1 MQKYNLEVSK
11 KENGKYVKVGDVVL
25 FIPTL
30 ADFGIEVEPKAV
42 VLDKDGQ
49 PVNQGLPVY
58 EDAKIQYVFDA
69 VFAAV
74 KADARN
80 KLETGTA
87 TLKEGATIAS
97 TVEELITVAERDGA
111 AMLAFRA
118 MLAAFKEFLTHSGK
132 TAATQAAILTLASN
146 KASLKLQPAD
156 MKARFLV
163 HLTSF
168 ATSLT
173 ADQAGHFAKSLGNL
187 EEACSAADA
196 LDDM

>member
-11 KENGKYVKVGDVVL
+11 KENGKYVSVGTVAL

-30 ADFGIEVEPKAV
+30 LDFGIRVEPKPV
-42 VLDKDGQ
+42 VLDDKGL

-87 TLKEGATIAS
+87 NLKEGAVIAS
-97 TVEELITVAERDGA
+97 TVDELIAVAERDGA

-118 MLAAFKEFLTHSGK
+118 MLTAFKEFLTHSGK

-146 KASLKLQPAD
+146 KASLKLQPSE
-156 MKARFLV
+156 MKSRFLV
-163 HLTSF
+163 HLTNF
-168 ATSLT
+168 AASLT
-173 ADQAGHFAKSLGNL
+173 VEQVSQFAKSLGNL